1 MCKGGLVSLLTA
13 QAMLN
18 STTNINIVNLRTNF
32 ITTSKKVNH
41 LVYICTHRLYPGLG
55 KHAGREKSRSEQK
68 REAIIEATKC
78 AFKEMGVQG
87 CSIDK
92 LAELA

>member
-1 MCKGGLVSLLTA
+1 M
-13 QAMLN
+13 
-18 STTNINIVNLRTNF
+18 
-32 ITTSKKVNH
+32 
-41 LVYICTHRLYPGLG
+41 YICTHRLYPGLG